1 VRITELFYSLQGE
14 GSLLG
19 VPSFF
24 IRTTGCNLR
33 CVWCDTPYTS
43 WAPVGEEMSVDTIVA
58 EALKHPGR
66 HAVVT
71 GGEPLIAPEIAELT
85 AKLRA
90 AGFHITIETAGTVA
104 PPVTCD
110 LMSISPKLSNSTPFE
125 REGGRFAAQHE
136 RLRYQPEVLRELM
149 RRYDYQLKFVVMAA
163 SDLDEI
169 RALLQQTGG
178 LREKTMLMPEGIQLE
193 TLRDRARWM
202 TEVCKLE
209 GFRYSPRLHIDLF
222 GNQRGT

>member
-1 VRITELFYSLQGE
+1 MRISELFYSLQGE

-136 RLRYQPEVLRELM
+136 RLRYQPAVLRDLM
-149 RRYDYQLKFVVMAA
+149 SRYDYQLKFVVMAA

-169 RALLQQTGG
+169 LTLLEQTGG

-193 TLRDRARWM
+193 TLRARARWM

>member
-1 VRITELFYSLQGE
+1 MKISELFYSVQGE
-14 GSLLG
+14 GSLVG

-43 WAPVGEEMSVDTIVA
+43 WAPVGDEMTVAHIVA
-58 EALKHPGR
+58 EALRHPGR

-71 GGEPLIAPEIAELT
+71 GGEPLIAPDIAELT
-85 AKLRA
+85 QQLHQ

-104 PPVTCD
+104 PPVTCH

-125 REGGRFAAQHE
+125 REGGRYAAQHD
-136 RLRYQPEVLRELM
+136 RLRYQPAVLRSLISQ
-149 RRYDYQLKFVVMAA
+149 YDYQLKFVVM
-163 SDLDEI
+163 SPDDLTEI
-169 RALLQQTGG
+169 REL
-178 LREKTMLMPEGIQLE
+178 LRETGAATAQTMLMPEGTQLE
-193 TLRDRARWM
+193 TLRERARWM
-202 TEVCKLE
+202 VEVCKAE

>member
-1 VRITELFYSLQGE
+1 MKISELFYSVQGE
-14 GSLLG
+14 GSLVG

-43 WAPVGEEMSVDTIVA
+43 WAPVGDEMSVESIVA

-71 GGEPLIAPEIAELT
+71 GGEPLIAPQVSELT
-85 AKLRA
+85 TQLRE

-104 PPVTCD
+104 PPVACD

-125 REGGRFAAQHE
+125 REDGRFAAQHE
-136 RLRYQPEVLRELM
+136 RLRYQPEVLRRLM
-149 RRYDYQLKFVVMAA
+149 TEYEYQLKFVVTAP

-169 RALLQQTGG
+169 RQLLKDTGG
-178 LREKTMLMPEGIQLE
+178 SAQKTMLMPEGTQLE
-193 TLRDRARWM
+193 TLRERAQWM
-202 TEVCKLE
+202 VEVCKSE

-222 GNQRGT
+222 GNRRGT